1 MTQLRINN
9 VKKQYKSR
17 QVVKGISMALNTS
30 EIIGLLGPNGAG
42 KTTTFYMTVGLVQ
55 PSEGNIYLDN
65 QDITALPIHKRA
77 QLGIGYLPQ
86 ERSIFRKLTVS
97 QNILAILERRKDLN
111 KQERLDK
118 CDQLLQE
125 FHITHLKDT
134 MAISLSGGETR
145 RVEIARA
152 LAINPKFILLDEP
165 FAGIDPISIIDI
177 KRIIM
182 HLQQRGIGILITDH
196 NVRETLD
203 ICQSAYIVD
212 QGTIIAEGTPS
223 DILNNDKVRDVYLG
237 HEFTL

>member
-55 PSEGNIYLDN
+55 PSEGNIYLDD

-97 QNILAILERRKDLN
+97 QKFLAIL
-111 KQERLDK
+111 
-118 CDQLLQE
+118 
-125 FHITHLKDT
+125 
-134 MAISLSGGETR
+134 
-145 RVEIARA
+145 
-152 LAINPKFILLDEP
+152 
-165 FAGIDPISIIDI
+165 
-177 KRIIM
+177 
-182 HLQQRGIGILITDH
+182 
-196 NVRETLD
+196 
-203 ICQSAYIVD
+203 
-212 QGTIIAEGTPS
+212 
-223 DILNNDKVRDVYLG
+223 
-237 HEFTL
+237 